1 MEKTE
6 GYPCSPIEAPNRPPT
21 PSADLP
27 VQQTTIFD
35 LVVNLTTARAL
46 GLTVPPSILARAT
59 EVIE

>member
-27 VQQTTIFD
+27 VQQPTIFD

-46 GLTVPPSILARAT
+46 GLTVPLSILARAT